1 MRDEEQ
7 KNDDPATEDD
17 GAEHVE
23 GEVPRHVFL
32 EGAGPRG
39 SAVRARHV
47 LHTAALS
54 VTRSVRERPGCGS
67 AAVVASGREGHALG
81 ARVAPVLSV
90 LQSHLG
96 GVDGFLGRVGN
107 VDVELVVVV
116 LSLSIAQH
124 CRRDERAQDV
134 AD

>member
-39 SAVRARHV
+39 SAVRGNLV
-47 LHTAALS
+47 LAGGG
-54 VTRSVRERPGCGS
+54 SVRERPGCGS
-67 AAVVASGREGHALG
+67 AAHAF
-81 ARVAPVLSV
+81 RTP
-90 LQSHLG
+90 
-96 GVDGFLGRVGN
+96 GV
-107 VDVELVVVV
+107 
-116 LSLSIAQH
+116 S
-124 CRRDERAQDV
+124 
-134 AD
+134 